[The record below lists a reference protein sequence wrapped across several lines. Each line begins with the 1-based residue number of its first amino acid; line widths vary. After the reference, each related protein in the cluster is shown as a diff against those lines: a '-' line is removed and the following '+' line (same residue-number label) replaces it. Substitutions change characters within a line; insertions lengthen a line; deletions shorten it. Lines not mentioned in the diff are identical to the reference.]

1 MVKNYYPKPKTKE
14 VANAQ
19 DFSGETGT
27 VREGLRKMAWDDS
40 DEEEEA
46 VGKL

>member
-1 MVKNYYPKPKTKE
+1 VVKNYYPKPKTKE

-19 DFSGETGT
+19 VISDETGT
-27 VREGLRKMAWDDS
+27 AREGLRKMAWDDS